1 MWVSI
6 NHMIGSQEQ
15 KISGSGGRGR
25 GGQLSIGNLRRSVF
39 MWGLLCFYQ
48 TPNSGEISKME
59 KVTMLLLELR
69 FKNQGRDCGFKGVH

>member
-15 KISGSGGRGR
+15 KISGSGSRGR
-25 GGQLSIGNLRRSVF
+25 GGGLSIGKLRRSVF

-59 KVTMLLLELR
+59 KVTVILLELR

>member
-1 MWVSI
+1 
-6 NHMIGSQEQ
+6 
-15 KISGSGGRGR
+15 
-25 GGQLSIGNLRRSVF
+25 
-39 MWGLLCFYQ
+39 MWGLGSGWAVIDREPKEKCFHVGFALFYQ